1 MKRVFAA
8 FAAVVMLFSATACGD
23 SDSES
28 ETAKGKSIK
37 LKSTTEAT
45 QDSEIDTTESTSAAA
60 SQEAETE
67 SSSANSI
74 SADSLNGTYRY
85 ADIDGFGYLEDGP
98 LRNYV
103 VYNNG
108 RFESFFCDDNTY
120 SDKDFY
126 KKYGYVCKTTGT
138 YEVSDGIISS
148 KFDDLNTKED
158 LFKMFPSC
166 IEDYESLDDS
176 EKEAFIEEQI
186 KYHKVYFKDAEA
198 NEKMA
203 IDKEKNIA
211 YQIDKPHYW
220 RQAAYNN
227 LIGSILTAFIYD
239 FIAHTAQSDSY
250 AADKYYIFSSVDEF
264 NNNVSN
270 EERKYLEELIG
281 KIDVLDIGWYT

>member
-1 MKRVFAA
+1 MKKIFSA
-8 FAAVVMLFSATACGD
+8 FAAVMVLLSATACED

-28 ETAKGKSIK
+28 SSSERKSIK
-37 LKSTTEAT
+37 LKSTTEAA
-45 QDSEIDTTESTSAAA
+45 QESETDTTESTSAAA
-60 SQEAETE
+60 SQEDETE

-126 KKYGYVCKTTGT
+126 KKYGYVWKTTGT

-166 IEDYESLDDS
+166 IEEYESLDDS
-176 EKEAFIEEQI
+176 EKEAFIE
-186 KYHKVYFKDAEA
+186 
-198 NEKMA
+198 
-203 IDKEKNIA
+203 
-211 YQIDKPHYW
+211 
-220 RQAAYNN
+220 
-227 LIGSILTAFIYD
+227 
-239 FIAHTAQSDSY
+239 
-250 AADKYYIFSSVDEF
+250 
-264 NNNVSN
+264 
-270 EERKYLEELIG
+270 
-281 KIDVLDIGWYT
+281 